1 MFIALV
7 YIFFFL
13 CKNVYNEIN
22 VKIWIDVV
30 IIIYKSYISNLIEK
44 KTNTIIYIY
53 IRNIIFSL
61 MSLY

>member
-1 MFIALV
+1 MVNYV
-7 YIFFFL
+7 YCISIYIIFSFVRL
-13 CKNVYNEIN
+13 YI
-22 VKIWIDVV
+22 IDV

>member
-53 IRNIIFSL
+53 SIYRL
-61 MSLY
+61 

>member
-44 KTNTIIYIY
+44 KTNTIIYINRIY
-53 IRNIIFSL
+53 RL
-61 MSLY
+61 

>member
-7 YIFFFL
+7 YIFFFF

-22 VKIWIDVV
+22 VKIWIDV

>member
-1 MFIALV
+1 MFIALL
-7 YIFFFL
+7 YIFFLL

-22 VKIWIDVV
+22 VKIWIDV

-44 KTNTIIYIY
+44 KTITIIYIY

-61 MSLY
+61 IYLY

>member
-13 CKNVYNEIN
+13 YKNVYNAIN
-22 VKIWIDVV
+22 VKIWIDV

>member
-13 CKNVYNEIN
+13 CKNVYNAIN
-22 VKIWIDVV
+22 VKIWIDV

-44 KTNTIIYIY
+44 KTITIIYIY

>member
-22 VKIWIDVV
+22 VKIWIDV

-44 KTNTIIYIY
+44 KTN
-53 IRNIIFSL
+53 NIIN
-61 MSLY
+61 

>member
-1 MFIALV
+1 MFIAFV

-13 CKNVYNEIN
+13 CKNVYNVIN
-22 VKIWIDVV
+22 VKIWIDV

>member
-7 YIFFFL
+7 YIYFFL

-22 VKIWIDVV
+22 VKIWIDV

-44 KTNTIIYIY
+44 KTNNIKIYKYNKIKY
-53 IRNIIFSL
+53 I
-61 MSLY
+61 